1 MNTQL
6 PNCIP
11 ATLHCTPIEPCPT
24 INPPCHGG
32 QQAQAQ
38 QTAATVCTQ
47 LGCQTH
53 VYATNCPPATVC
65 AQPTTLCP
73 PPQQAGGAQQQVQFT
88 PATVCT
94 QLGCQTHVY
103 ATNCPPATV
112 CAQPTTLCPP
122 PQQAWGGQ
130 QQVQQFTPATVCTQL
145 GCHQPQQAGPTPTAT
160 FFPGCPTQQC
170 PAPAPQQQVGNWP
183 TPQTRC
189 FVCDPPHYAQ
199 QQPAPAV
206 NTQLPQCQPYTT
218 LCIWTVNQ
226 GACHTQQCPPQQG
239 GGGGCLPMTIGP
251 VRTPL
256 CPWG

>member
-38 QTAATVCTQ
+38 TAATVCTQ
-47 LGCQTH
+47 FGCQTH

-73 PPQQAGGAQQQVQFT
+73 PPQQAGGAQQVPFT
-88 PATVCT
+88 FHCLPPTINCPPQQAFGAPGTAATVCT
-94 QLGCQTHVY
+94 QFH
-103 ATNCPPATV
+103 
-112 CAQPTTLCPP
+112 CPP
-122 PQQAWGGQ
+122 PTLDCPQQQAFGAQG
-130 QQVQQFTPATVCTQL
+130 TAATVCTQFN
-145 GCHQPQQAGPTPTAT
+145 CPQQAGPTPTAT
-160 FFPGCPTQQC
+160 FYPGCHTHVC
-170 PAPAPQQQVGNWP
+170 PAPQQAGNWP

-189 FVCDPPHYAQ
+189 FICGPTVGCPQAGG
-199 QQPAPAV
+199 AAV
-206 NTQLPQCQPYTT
+206 NTQMPQCQPYTT

-226 GACHTQQCPPQQG
+226 GPCHQG
-239 GGGGCLPMTIGP
+239 
-251 VRTPL
+251 
-256 CPWG
+256 